1 MDMVSKRSQVSSWL
15 EGGEWGVTEKDQ
27 HPLSLAGTKNKQ
39 KKREIAHK
47 AGFCQSVMCRYMF
60 YILSVAFFYLIIH

>member
-39 KKREIAHK
+39 KKREKSPLAW
-47 AGFCQSVMCRYMF
+47 ATGETAS
-60 YILSVAFFYLIIH
+60 SSEN